1 VTLTTAYQANA
12 KTCHGRTERREMWV
26 LADAELAAYAGS
38 AGSVGEPWPHLQQ
51 LCWFRRERTVKGVT
65 SVETGYAMTS
75 VVAEKADARLLLGLS
90 REYWGIENKLHRVR
104 DVTCGEDDSQVRS
117 GAAPQVCAALRNLMI
132 ALLRRTGVENIAAAL
147 RTHSGRPRAA
157 LALVLAPL
165 TE

>member
-1 VTLTTAYQANA
+1 VAASAAALLVPPRADSEGGDECGNRLCDDQ
-12 KTCHGRTERREMWV
+12 CGRRE
-26 LADAELAAYAGS
+26 S
-38 AGSVGEPWPHLQQ
+38 RCQ
-51 LCWFRRERTVKGVT
+51 
-65 SVETGYAMTS
+65 
-75 VVAEKADARLLLGLS
+75 VAP